1 MLEFSSVVLP
11 SLYLYLDINMQLLF
25 DRILHSVPE
34 MQLVWETST
43 LPEIKVP
50 SVIEA
55 KDISFSD
62 SEQ

>member
-11 SLYLYLDINMQLLF
+11 SVCLYFDINVQLLF
-25 DRILHSVPE
+25 DRIFHSVPE
-34 MQLVWETST
+34 MQSVWETST

-50 SVIEA
+50 SVTEA